1 MLSIAALSGGQGNYY
16 LALARDDYYTKG
28 GEPPGRWLG
37 DGARCLGLTG
47 PVEGQALKELLKG
60 FSADGTEA
68 LIQGAG
74 SPKHQPGWDL
84 TFSCP
89 KSVSVLWSQAE
100 PGVRS
105 AIQEAQAEAVREAL
119 DYLQEAAAYTRR
131 GKGGQTREETKLV
144 VAAFDHGTSRAQDP
158 QLHTHCIILNVG
170 VREDGTTG
178 TIVSQPLYAHK
189 LSAGAVYRAELSN
202 QLEKRLGLELIRERT
217 WFEVKGVPESI
228 IGEFSKRREAIVDAL
243 NDRGASGAKA
253 AAKLTLATR
262 GVKEHLP
269 RSELLS
275 AWQEMG
281 RIHRFTADDVSAL
294 LMKEGQRFD
303 LAARAVASVHK
314 AAELITRQSSHFPER
329 ELVRRAAE
337 EAQGKGVPASVLR
350 HAVKEELRRSPEFVC
365 LGRAKGEIHYTTREM
380 LALEAKL
387 LENVSGLRSLPSRPL
402 SEKTVASAEKN
413 LGGEQ
418 KQALRHI
425 TQSKGSVQV
434 VSGLA
439 GTGKTS
445 MLRAAREAFERE
457 GFEVIGACLSGKAA
471 EGLESGSGIK
481 SSTIAKLIGVPELGF
496 RGELEKTSLEI
507 VTSRARE
514 IGRAA
519 VGKNPLGADT
529 IRLTSKTV
537 LVVDEAGMVGT
548 RQLEKLTEK
557 VLSAGAKLV
566 LVGDER
572 QLQAIEAGGPFASLG
587 HRLGRATLSDIKR
600 QREPW
605 AKEAVRKL
613 AEGDARAALREYATR
628 GLVSVT
634 DDRKSAMEAL
644 VKSWR
649 EKGGV
654 GSPKEH
660 LILSSTNSEVTLLN
674 RMAQAERLLSGGLG
688 RQSLRV
694 NSDDIH
700 RGDRVL
706 FTRNSKRFGVEN
718 GCLGTVLSVDAKL
731 QTLTVRLD
739 KGCLAFIPV
748 KDYAHLRL
756 GYAVTAYKSQG
767 HTVENS
773 YVLLG
778 GTSQD
783 RELSYVQASRARG
796 TTRFFIDKLE
806 AGDDLKEL
814 IKQAERSRQKDLSH
828 DILEGRG
835 REGVGTR
842 LVQVQRIE

>member
-16 LALARDDYYTKG
+16 LALARDDYYLKG
-28 GEPPGRWLG
+28 GEPPGQWLG
-37 DGARCLGLTG
+37 EGAKSLRLAGNVDGK
-47 PVEGQALKELLKG
+47 ALKELLKG
-60 FSADGTEA
+60 YSPDGNEA

-74 SPKHQPGWDL
+74 SEKHQPGWDL

-89 KSVSVLWSQAE
+89 KSVSVLWSQADSA
-100 PGVRS
+100 VRN
-105 AIQEAQAEAVREAL
+105 AIQEAQTAAVQEAL
-119 DYLQEAAAYTRR
+119 NYLQEAAAFTRR
-131 GKGGQTREETKLV
+131 GKGGHTREETKLV
-144 VAAFDHGTSRAQDP
+144 VATFDHGTSRAQDP
-158 QLHTHCIILNVG
+158 QLHTHCLILNVG

-178 TIVSQPLYAHK
+178 TILSQPLYAHK
-189 LSAGAVYRAELSN
+189 LAAGAVYRAELSN
-202 QLEKRLGLELIRERT
+202 QLEKRLGLELTRERT

-228 IGEFSKRREAIVDAL
+228 IGEFSKRREAILHAL
-243 NDRGASGAKA
+243 DDRGASGAKA

-262 GVKEHLP
+262 EAKEHLP

-281 RIHRFTADDVSAL
+281 RIHRFTADDVNAL
-294 LMKEGQRFD
+294 LMKQGHRHD
-303 LAARAVASVHK
+303 LAARAVAAVRE
-314 AAELITRQSSHFPER
+314 AADLITRQSSHFPER

-337 EAQGKGVPASVLR
+337 AAQGIGVPASVLR
-350 HAVKEELRRSPEFVC
+350 HVVKEELRRSPELVS
-365 LGRAKGEIHYTTREM
+365 LGREKGEIHYTTREM

-402 SEKTVASAEKN
+402 SEKTVASVE
-413 LGGEQ
+413 LGLDSEQ
-418 KQALRHI
+418 RHALRHI
-425 TQSKGSVQV
+425 TQSKGSIQV

-445 MLRAAREAFERE
+445 MLRAAREAFEGV
-457 GFEVIGACLSGKAA
+457 GFHVIGACLSGKAA

-481 SSTIAKLIGVPELGF
+481 TSTIAKLIGIPELGY
-496 RGELEKTSLEI
+496 RGDLEKTPLDHLA
-507 VTSRARE
+507 SRARE
-514 IGRAA
+514 IVRGA
-519 VGKNPLGADT
+519 VGKTPLEADT
-529 IRLTSKTV
+529 IRLSSKTV

-557 VLSAGAKLV
+557 VLTAGAKLV
-566 LVGDER
+566 LCGDER

-605 AKEAVRKL
+605 AKEAVRQF
-613 AEGDARAALREYATR
+613 AEGNARAALRDYASR

-634 DDRKSAMEAL
+634 DDRKEAMGSL
-644 VKSWR
+644 VKCWK
-649 EKGGV
+649 EKGGSK
-654 GSPKEH
+654 SPKEH
-660 LILSSTNSEVTLLN
+660 LILSSTNSEVTQLN
-674 RMAQAERLLSGGLG
+674 RLAQAERRMSGGLG

-706 FTRNSKRFGVEN
+706 FTRNSKRFAVEN
-718 GCLGTVLSVDAKL
+718 GCLGTVLGVDAKL
-731 QTLTVRLD
+731 GTLTVKLD
-739 KGCLAFIPV
+739 KGSLALIPV
-748 KDYAHLRL
+748 KDYSHLRL

-778 GTSQD
+778 GTCQD

-814 IKQAERSRQKDLSH
+814 IKQAERSRRKDLSH
-828 DILEGRG
+828 DILERQG
-835 REGVGTR
+835 RESVGAR
-842 LVQVQRIE
+842 IVQVQRIE